1 MISLFGSNKSTQAL
15 SNVGLADRARR
26 MLDSALKVDES
37 SASHAYSIDFHLEG
51 HYFDVIFNVPTSFA
65 LDSDL
70 HKQIQKILIPGF
82 YPLLLVYS
90 SPAPE
95 IVATNSGDFATAR
108 AFRYRFKLGQYRRL
122 RFDNLDQAR
131 MEGNRYIPIMSG
143 YNFDLLGG
151 SSSGHVAL
159 SGVSGMG
166 KTAMLCYMLA
176 CVINSIPDA
185 VVKII
190 DPKMDYALYS
200 FAKKRNLDYV
210 SPRGNANDFM
220 NDVQSILAQ
229 AVDEIHK
236 RQREMLQTG
245 KLNKP
250 VYIVALDEA
259 LAVSASITDNK
270 VIKQY
275 QALITQI
282 CVMGRSA
289 HVCLF
294 MSAQTFDATSV
305 MNSSA
310 RDQLALRVVL
320 SANPSVND
328 CRFLFKEFDP
338 SSTVITRDNFKKGLG
353 LVSSQPDNR
362 VIPLLAPYIK
372 DLGA

>member
-1 MISLFGSNKSTQAL
+1 M
-15 SNVGLADRARR
+15 
-26 MLDSALKVDES
+26 
-37 SASHAYSIDFHLEG
+37 
-51 HYFDVIFNVPTSFA
+51 
-65 LDSDL
+65 
-70 HKQIQKILIPGF
+70 
-82 YPLLLVYS
+82 
-90 SPAPE
+90 
-95 IVATNSGDFATAR
+95 
-108 AFRYRFKLGQYRRL
+108 
-122 RFDNLDQAR
+122 
-131 MEGNRYIPIMSG
+131 
-143 YNFDLLGG
+143 
-151 SSSGHVAL
+151 
-159 SGVSGMG
+159 
-166 KTAMLCYMLA
+166 
-176 CVINSIPDA
+176 
-185 VVKII
+185 
-190 DPKMDYALYS
+190 YS

-270 VIKQY
+270 AIKQY

-320 SANPSVND
+320 SANPSAND